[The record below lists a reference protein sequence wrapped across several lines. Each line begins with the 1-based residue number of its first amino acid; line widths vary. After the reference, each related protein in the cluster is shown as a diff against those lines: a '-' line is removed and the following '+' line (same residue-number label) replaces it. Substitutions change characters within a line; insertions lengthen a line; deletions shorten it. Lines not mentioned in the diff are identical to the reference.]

1 MENTITAEERY
12 REKEKFLSRKL
23 EDPIKDGKQEDENG
37 QTTSL
42 STSENML
49 LVEPAHEI
57 NLQVCDKLCVIPKQK
72 IDKHNIGI
80 EVDVTTK
87 LKAKGLTVK
96 KVNVERYGD
105 PIRGEYSRSE
115 AFYRTSRSEK
125 NLRREF

>member
-42 STSENML
+42 STSENVL
-49 LVEPAHEI
+49 LVEPADEI
-57 NLQVCDKLCVIPKQK
+57 NLQVCDKLCEIPKQK

-105 PIRGEYSRSE
+105 PWRV
-115 AFYRTSRSEK
+115 F
-125 NLRREF
+125 